1 MAILAQLKS
10 LPTGKKILLTTAIPI
25 GCLIGLGI
33 AVYLFVNSLDI
44 SSRLVSHTYKVL
56 SISDEIVTNAVNME
70 TGMRGYLLSGS
81 EDFLEPYER
90 GRENSYRLIREL
102 QEIVSDNSPQ
112 VQRLQQAHDR
122 LVAWNSLVAA
132 PYIEIRRDI
141 GNAPDIQDLA
151 KLFGAGDD
159 TNPFNVFLNEMN
171 LLTKDSGESAKTYNR
186 RMQSAKSL
194 ASVKKLAKE
203 YSLTSNHHA
212 RSLQLVELA
221 LTMQGSTLNYLLA
234 GSDDFL
240 QTYDASEKI
249 FFEEYSKLRE
259 ELVVHKHHLKIL
271 IKAGNAM
278 IRWRDEI
285 AVPFIELRREIGE
298 SKTLKDLGDLVA
310 EERGKA
316 YFDNFRAVMSEFK
329 QTEQKLVTLR
339 VGNNDTTVS
348 LTYSTIILGTIL
360 AVIIAGLLSS
370 IIGRTISVPMR
381 GMTKAMSRMAE
392 GDFNV
397 NVPGADQKDEIG
409 EMAVAM
415 ETFRNHTVKVREF
428 EEERE
433 KSEFEKQQQTN
444 HLVEMTANFNNNIS
458 DLLQKLGKS
467 THDLQSTAHR
477 LNDVASA
484 ASDQSEHLNTAA
496 ENSSN
501 SVSSVASTAEE
512 LSASIREINQ
522 QVSRAADVSQ
532 NAMSEASK
540 AQRGISDLEKSSEK
554 IGDIISLIQD
564 IAEQTNLLAL
574 NATIEAARAGDA
586 GKGFAVVAHEV
597 KSLASQTAKATN
609 EIGEQI
615 AETQRATH
623 QSVDIIKDVVNI
635 INEMHEI
642 ASIIS
647 SAVEEQSTS
656 MEEIVNNAHSA
667 TTSAQ
672 QVYNSVDT
680 VRDAA
685 NDTDQASRSMSNVA
699 KDINDSTVNLQQEI
713 HSFISNV
720 ASLGF
725 DNETLKKI
733 GHTDDD
739 HQAHLSAPEDL
750 EREEI
755 IAEESNWK
763 AENAIETQQQDII
776 VAPADDP
783 ANDISAPEEVAV
795 AAESDDSAPIA
806 DDDKDD
812 FGNKPA

>member
-1 MAILAQLKS
+1 MAIIKQLKS

-25 GCLIGLGI
+25 TCLVALGV

-44 SSRLVSHTYKVL
+44 SNRWVTHTYKVI
-56 SISDEIVTNAVNME
+56 SISDEIIANAVNME
-70 TGMRGYLLSGS
+70 TGMRGYLLSGK
-81 EDFLEPYER
+81 EDFLAPYEQ

-102 QEIVSDNSPQ
+102 QEDVSDNPPQ
-112 VQRLQQAHDR
+112 VQLLQQAHDR

-141 GNAPDIQDLA
+141 GNSPDVQDLA
-151 KLFGAGDD
+151 RLFAVDGEQG
-159 TNPFNVFLNEMN
+159 FLNVFITEMN
-171 LLTKDSGESAKTYNR
+171 ILIEESDEAKNNYGKRVQN
-186 RMQSAKSL
+186 AKSF
-194 ASVKKLAKE
+194 ASLKKFAKE
-203 YSLTSNHHA
+203 YVLASNHHA
-212 RSLQLVELA
+212 ESLQLVELA
-221 LTMQGSTLNYLLA
+221 LTMQNNMLNYLLT
-234 GSDDFL
+234 GSDGFL
-240 QTYDASEKI
+240 QTYNKSEKS
-249 FFEEYSKLRE
+249 FFTTYSKLRE
-259 ELVVHKHHLKIL
+259 ELVVHREDLKIL
-271 IKAGNAM
+271 IKAGNA
-278 IRWRDEI
+278 IIKWRDEI
-285 AVPFIELRREIGE
+285 AVPYIELRREIGAG
-298 SKTLKDLGDLVA
+298 KTLKDLGLLVA

-316 YFDNFRAVMSEFK
+316 YFDNFRAVMNEFK
-329 QTEQKLVTLR
+329 QEEEKLIVIR
-339 VGNNDTTVS
+339 VGDNDTTVK
-348 LTYSTIILGTIL
+348 LTYSTIVLGTLI
-360 AVIIAGLLSS
+360 AVLVAGLLSS
-370 IIGRTISVPMR
+370 LIGRTISVPMR

-392 GDFNV
+392 GELDV
-397 NVPGADQKDEIG
+397 DVPGADQKDEIG

-415 ETFRNHTVKVREF
+415 ETFRNHTIKAREF
-428 EEERE
+428 EVHRE
-433 KSEFEKQQQTN
+433 KSEIEKQQQTN
-444 HLVEMTANFNNNIS
+444 KMVEMTANFNSNIS
-458 DLLQKLGKS
+458 DLLQKLGTS

-484 ASDQSEHLNTAA
+484 ASEQSENLNAAA
-496 ENSSN
+496 ESSSN
-501 SVSSVASTAEE
+501 SVSSVASTAEQ

-554 IGDIISLIQD
+554 IGDIVSLIQD

-647 SAVEEQSTS
+647 SAVEEQSAS
-656 MEEIVNNAHSA
+656 MEEIVSNAHSA

-685 NDTDQASRSMSNVA
+685 NDTDQASRSMGNVA

-713 HSFISNV
+713 HHFISDV

-739 HQAHLSAPEDL
+739 HQTHLNAPEEL
-750 EREEI
+750 QREEI
-755 IAEESNWK
+755 IAEESDWK
-763 AENAIETQQQDII
+763 TEQAAIAQQQKDIS
-776 VAPADDP
+776 PADDI
-783 ANDISAPEEVAV
+783 ADSEEIAMSQT
-795 AAESDDSAPIA
+795 SDDDNSVET
-806 DDDKDD
+806 DDDT
-812 FGNKPA
+812 GNKPV

>member
-25 GCLIGLGI
+25 GCLVGLGV
-33 AVYLFVNSLDI
+33 AVYIFVNSLDI

-56 SISDEIVTNAVNME
+56 SISDEIVANAVNME
-70 TGMRGYLLSGS
+70 TGMRGYLLSS
-81 EDFLEPYER
+81 NEDFLEPYEQ

-102 QEIVSDNSPQ
+102 QEIVSDNPPQ

-132 PYIEIRRDI
+132 PYIKIRRDI

-151 KLFGAGDD
+151 RLLGAGDEAS
-159 TNPFNVFLNEMN
+159 PFGVFLSEMDI
-171 LLTKDSGESAKTYNR
+171 LIDESREVANIYNR
-186 RMQSAKSL
+186 RVQSAKSL
-194 ASVKKLAKE
+194 ASAKKFAKE
-203 YSLTSNHHA
+203 YDLASNHHA
-212 RSLQLVELA
+212 KSLLLVELA

-240 QTYDASEKI
+240 QIYGASEKT

-259 ELVVHKHHLKIL
+259 ELVIHPEDLKIL
-271 IKAGNAM
+271 IKAGNA
-278 IRWRDEI
+278 IIKWRDEI
-285 AVPFIELRREIGE
+285 AVPYTELRREIGE
-298 SKTLKDLGDLVA
+298 GKTLKDLGELVA

-316 YFDNFRAVMSEFK
+316 YFDSFRAVMNEFK
-329 QTEQKLVTLR
+329 QEEERLIILR
-339 VGNNDTTVS
+339 VGSNETTVS
-348 LTYSTIILGTIL
+348 LTYATIILGTIL
-360 AVIIAGLLSS
+360 AVFIAGLLSS
-370 IIGRTISVPMR
+370 AIGRTISVPIR
-381 GMTKAMSRMAE
+381 GMTQAMSRMAE
-392 GDFNV
+392 GDWNV
-397 NVPGADQKDEIG
+397 KVPGADQKDEIG

-415 ETFRNHTVKVREF
+415 ETFRNHSVKVREF
-428 EEERE
+428 EKEHE
-433 KSEFEKQQQTN
+433 KSELEKQQQTN
-444 HLVEMTANFNNNIS
+444 KLVEMTANFNSSIS
-458 DLLQKLGKS
+458 ELLQKLGTS

-484 ASDQSEHLNTAA
+484 ASEQSEHLNAAA
-496 ENSSN
+496 ESSSN
-501 SVSSVASTAEE
+501 SVSSVASTAEQ

-554 IGDIISLIQD
+554 IGDIVSLIQD

-647 SAVEEQSTS
+647 SAVEEQSAS
-656 MEEIVNNAHSA
+656 MEEIVSNAHSA

-685 NDTDQASRSMSNVA
+685 NDTDQASRSMGNVA

-713 HSFISNV
+713 HHFISDV

-739 HQAHLSAPEDL
+739 HQTHLNAPEEL
-750 EREEI
+750 QREEI
-755 IAEESNWK
+755 IAEESDWK
-763 AENAIETQQQDII
+763 TEQAAIAQQQKDIS
-776 VAPADDP
+776 PADDI
-783 ANDISAPEEVAV
+783 ADSEEIAMSQT
-795 AAESDDSAPIA
+795 SDDDNSVET
-806 DDDKDD
+806 DDDT
-812 FGNKPA
+812 GNKPV